1 MPLCGTAGARTLIWL
16 NFVGHDWA
24 YSVAYGPEAL
34 AMDLS
39 LNQKVADKLREAAD
53 LLHQQGANPFRVG
66 AYRRAAETVAGLQR
80 DLRDIVRTAGIDGLT
95 ALPGIGIGIATA
107 INEILRTG
115 RWAQLERLRGTL
127 DPVRLFQT
135 VPGIGE
141 KLAARIH
148 DTLHVDTLE
157 GLEIA
162 SHDGRLQAVP
172 GVGPRRAT
180 ALRATLASMLGR
192 VGTSRLPR
200 ADGPRVDIIL
210 EVDREYLEAARAK
223 RLPLIAPR
231 RFNPRNEAWLPIL
244 HTDRDDWHFTVL
256 YSNTARAHELGR
268 THDWVVI
275 YFYDDHHQ
283 EGQYTVV
290 TETRGSLINKR
301 VIRGREAECRAYYAR
316 FDTRG
321 ARSQGVLTV

>member
-1 MPLCGTAGARTLIWL
+1 
-16 NFVGHDWA
+16 
-24 YSVAYGPEAL
+24 
-34 AMDLS
+34 MDPS

-80 DLRDIVRTAGIDGLT
+80 DLRDIVRAEGIDGLT
-95 ALPGIGIGIATA
+95 ALPGIGTGIATA
-107 INEILRTG
+107 IEQILRTG

-127 DPVRLFQT
+127 DPVQLFQT
-135 VPGIGE
+135 VPGIGK
-141 KLAARIH
+141 KLAEQIH

-162 SHDGRLQAVP
+162 AHDGRLQTVP
-172 GVGPRRAT
+172 GVGPRRAA

-192 VGTSRLPR
+192 VGISRLPR
-200 ADGPRVDIIL
+200 ADGPGVGVIL
-210 EVDREYLEAARAK
+210 DVDREYRQAAQAK
-223 RLPLIAPR
+223 RLPMIAPR

-244 HTDRDDWHFTVL
+244 HTDRDNWHFTVL

-268 THDWVVI
+268 THDWVVV

-283 EGQYTVV
+283 EGQHTVV
-290 TETRGSLINKR
+290 TETRGSLANRR
-301 VIRGREAECRAYYAR
+301 VIRGREAECRAYYGR
-316 FDTRG
+316 PDTQRV
-321 ARSQGVLTV
+321 RS

>member
-1 MPLCGTAGARTLIWL
+1 
-16 NFVGHDWA
+16 
-24 YSVAYGPEAL
+24 
-34 AMDLS
+34 MDLS

-135 VPGIGE
+135 VPGIGK
-141 KLAARIH
+141 KLASRIH

-172 GVGPRRAT
+172 GVGPRRAA

-192 VGTSRLPR
+192 VGTSCLPR

-210 EVDREYLEAARAK
+210 DVDREYLEAARAK

-244 HTDRDDWHFTVL
+244 HTDRDGWHFTVL

-301 VIRGREAECRAYYAR
+301 VIRGREAECRALYAR

-321 ARSQGVLTV
+321 ARS